1 MPLIPQSVAGEVLMD
16 FDSLKAAQSG
26 LGTVC
31 LRSSSYN
38 EAHMLW
44 HVLTFAM
51 LLSFNRS
58 HALQAAVI
66 VMDKSTDVIDA
77 IARCANLP
85 HPAVE
90 VMQQIVRRL

>member
-1 MPLIPQSVAGEVLMD
+1 M
-16 FDSLKAAQSG
+16 
-26 LGTVC
+26 
-31 LRSSSYN
+31 R
-38 EAHMLW
+38 LW

-77 IARCANLP
+77 IARCAHLP

-90 VMQQIVRRL
+90 VMQQIARRL